1 MLHIGVQRVNEFP
14 RIFLKLNKQ
23 VLDQK
28 KLHTLS
34 TRKKKKKKKEKVMV
48 DSDKAI
54 VN

>member
-14 RIFLKLNKQ
+14 RIFWKLNKQ

-28 KLHTLS
+28 KLHILS
-34 TRKKKKKKKEKVMV
+34 TRKKKKKKEKFMV

>member
-34 TRKKKKKKKEKVMV
+34 TRKKKKKKEKVMV

>member
-14 RIFLKLNKQ
+14 GIFWKLNKQ
-23 VLDQK
+23 ILDQK

-34 TRKKKKKKKEKVMV
+34 TRKKKKEKVMV

>member
-14 RIFLKLNKQ
+14 RIFWKLNKQ

-34 TRKKKKKKKEKVMV
+34 TRKKKKKEKVMV